1 LLGDWLLGDCA
12 PGCSVIGGVLGFCAT
27 AQLTAISKIM
37 VTKNVFLIWKASK
50 TELTVAQLQ
59 IVG

>member
-12 PGCSVIGGVLGFCAT
+12 PDCSLIGGVLGFCAT
-27 AQLTAISKIM
+27 AQPTAISKIN
-37 VTKNVFLIWKASK
+37 VTKYIFLIWKASK
-50 TELTVAQLQ
+50 TELTVAQLP